1 MMAPQSPWTLGN
13 ALRWIGGISV
23 VVIALIRCVITILP
37 QAFFD
42 VDPTFVIET
51 IRDRQVTIDDLMA
64 PGLPP
69 AGSLLLD
76 VLLLV
81 ACACGLFG
89 EALTK
94 RSIDWRLL
102 AAALVGAPFVL
113 WHGAHEAGDVGDL
126 WRGSTWA
133 AAIIA
138 CVVLAHLARDRL
150 LRHVLLAVL
159 LLALAPVTVQAMMQ
173 SRVEI
178 FGVAFEGPDYRQKI
192 DIFEASGDDFLES
205 KGWSVDS
212 AEARIYERRLRQPSP
227 RGWFPSTN
235 IFASLMAFAVVV
247 AGGAA
252 IGQVRCRR
260 NSAVAGAWLG
270 AVGIAAVML
279 WLTGSKGA
287 MLAAV
292 AGFVVLCAPL
302 VHSSVRSIVARYA
315 GWLFI
320 AMVAAA
326 LLGVVLRGVILP
338 EGFIGEKSLL
348 FRWHYMVAAI
358 RVIGENLL
366 TGVGPDGF
374 KEAYVAVRVP
384 RNPEEVASAHSVFLD
399 WVAMLGVLTG
409 LAWTGLCLT
418 LLRKAPTPA
427 DASSGDAAS
436 SGSVLRHWLASA
448 SIDWPLAVGVAVL
461 MVHAQIEMTLFDP
474 GSVVWVMCAL
484 GLAASGAPRVGG
496 SKLGFIGAV
505 IVMALA
511 LWIMFSAV
519 IPTRRAEHMV
529 GEAALAFV
537 PASPEQLAQQREQAA
552 GLLLAAYEHH
562 LPTDV
567 KLINEASRQLAAAT
581 LERGAQ
587 RERLFARS
595 IELIEQAIEDHDH
608 LSSIVI
614 AAQLYQLRAARTGD
628 AHDWDRAIAS
638 ARRMTERDPH
648 AVASW
653 RRLGEYLAGAGRPD
667 EAITAYRQALR
678 NSDNFEL
685 DELKQLSPAARQ
697 LIEERIEELESQ

>member
-23 VVIALIRCVITILP
+23 VVIAFIRCVITIAP
-37 QAFFD
+37 QLLFD
-42 VDPTFVIET
+42 VDPAVDPTP
-51 IRDRQVTIDDLMA
+51 L
-64 PGLPP
+64 PGLGP

-113 WHGAHEAGDVGDL
+113 WHGAHDAGDVGDL

-150 LRHVLLAVL
+150 IRRVLLAVL
-159 LLALAPVTVQAMMQ
+159 LLALAPVTMRAMMQ
-173 SRVEI
+173 SRIEI
-178 FGVAFEGPDYRQKI
+178 FGEVFEGPDYRQNI
-192 DIFEASGDDFLES
+192 DSFEAAGESYLAS
-205 KGWSVDS
+205 KGWSADS

-227 RGWFPSTN
+227 RGWFPTTN

-247 AGGAA
+247 AVGAA

-260 NSAVAGAWLG
+260 SSVLAGAWLG
-270 AVGIAAVML
+270 VVGIAAVML

-292 AGFVVLCAPL
+292 AGLAVLCAPL
-302 VHSSVRSIVARYA
+302 AHSSLRTIVARYA

-326 LLGVVLRGVILP
+326 LLGVVVRGVLLP

-348 FRWHYMVAAI
+348 FRWHYMIAAI

-374 KEAYVAVRVP
+374 KAAYSAVRVP
-384 RNPEEVASAHSVFLD
+384 RNPEEVISAHSVFLD

-418 LLRKAPTPA
+418 LLRKTPSPRQA
-427 DASSGDAAS
+427 TTDDAAS

-461 MVHAQIEMTLFDP
+461 MVHAQIEMPLFDP

-484 GLAASGAPRVGG
+484 GLASSGAPGGGG
-496 SKLGFIGAV
+496 SKLGFIGAA
-505 IVMALA
+505 IVLALA
-511 LWIMFSAV
+511 LWVMYSAV
-519 IPTRRAEHMV
+519 IPTRRAEQMM
-529 GEAALAFV
+529 GDAASAFA
-537 PASPEQLAQQREQAA
+537 PRAASPEQLAQQREQAA
-552 GLLLAAYEHH
+552 GLLLGAYEHH
-562 LPTDV
+562 LPSNV
-567 KLINEASRQLAAAT
+567 KLINEASRQLTLAAM

-587 RERLFARS
+587 RERLLARS
-595 IELIEQAIEDHDH
+595 IELIEQAVDDHDDA
-608 LSSIVI
+608 SSIVI
-614 AAQLYQLRAARTGD
+614 AAQLYQFRAERTGD
-628 AHDWDRAIAS
+628 AQDWVSAIAS
-638 ARRMTERDPH
+638 AKRMTERDPH

-653 RRLGEYLAGAGRPD
+653 RRLGEYLAGAGRTD
-667 EAITAYRQALR
+667 EAVDAYRQALR

-697 LIEERIEELESQ
+697 LIEERIEELESE